1 MNQMK
6 FLLEWMQQHEGQRM
20 AHGEIL
26 EHAAAEYLQ
35 RYGKRFGDPG
45 KAARDLYALGRV
57 QRTAK
62 GKSQAYWY
70 DSKRDSKKSLD
81 SRPSANA
88 SVASWRRFLFRSQSF
103 DRENWLELLD
113 RIESEL
119 SKADRIKVRDA
130 VARALS
136 RTSMNP

>member
-1 MNQMK
+1 MNQKK
-6 FLLEWMQQHEGQRM
+6 FLLEWMQQREGQRM
-20 AHGEIL
+20 THGEIL
-26 EHAAAEYLQ
+26 ERAAVEYLR

-45 KAARDLYALGRV
+45 KAARDLFALGRV
-57 QRTAK
+57 QRTHK
-62 GKSQAYWY
+62 GASQFYWY

-88 SVASWRRFLFRSQSF
+88 SVESWKKFLFRSQSF
-103 DRENWLELLD
+103 DRENWLELLN

-119 SKADRIKVRDA
+119 GTADRIKVRDA
-130 VARALS
+130 LAKSLS